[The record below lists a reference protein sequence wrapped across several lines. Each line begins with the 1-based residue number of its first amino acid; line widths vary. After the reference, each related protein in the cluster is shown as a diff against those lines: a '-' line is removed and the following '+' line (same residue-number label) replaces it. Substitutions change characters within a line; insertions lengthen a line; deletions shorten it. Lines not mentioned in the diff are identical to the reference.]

1 MVTEIDTST
10 DYSKYACFGC
20 TWVNSG
26 TNNIRISFS
35 NPIQVVNS
43 GCTLVAV
50 SWSDGSNPDKTVHVN
65 DPISSAYIF
74 NPPTLS
80 STDCT
85 IDSYSIIN
93 IANTITTP

>member
-26 TNNIRISFS
+26 TDKNRISFS
-35 NPIQVVNS
+35 NPIQIANS

-50 SWSDGSNPDKTVHVN
+50 SWRNGSNPDKTVYIN

-85 IDSYSIIN
+85 IRSYSIIN
-93 IANTITTP
+93 IENTRMTP